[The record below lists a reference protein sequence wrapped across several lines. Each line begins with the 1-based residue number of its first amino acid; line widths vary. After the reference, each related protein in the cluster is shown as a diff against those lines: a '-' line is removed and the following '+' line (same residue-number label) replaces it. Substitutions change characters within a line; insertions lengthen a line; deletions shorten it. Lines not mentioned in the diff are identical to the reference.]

1 MDSSGRSLL
10 ACFLREWTT
19 WWGEAKD
26 QPVQMG
32 KTAHIRGFL
41 GANVTKP
48 LSALQPGGLSRLESV
63 LLQPLPRELPL
74 VSSLLVVLSHLCCWR
89 V

>member
-10 ACFLREWTT
+10 ACFLREWATC
-19 WWGEAKD
+19 WDEAKD

-41 GANVTKP
+41 GADATKP
-48 LSALQPGGLSRLESV
+48 LSAKLQPGDLSRLESV
-63 LLQPLPRELPL
+63 MLQLLPRELPL
-74 VSSLLVVLSHLCCWR
+74 VSSLLVVLSHL
-89 V
+89 